1 MFTRTHDYYGLGV
14 VLAEIAVWRS
24 IKTIL
29 KKYQDLQREECMEGD
44 IRKVRD
50 ILLNEDSLEN
60 YPRDIAFRMGDIYR
74 NVVEICLSG
83 DFGVP
88 KAATDQLTTAF
99 SQQVVDR
106 LGECVI

>member
-1 MFTRTHDYYGLGV
+1 M
-14 VLAEIAVWRS
+14 LAEIAVWRS

-29 KKYQDLQREECMEGD
+29 KKYQDLQREESKEGD

-88 KAATDQLTTAF
+88 RAATDQLTTAF

-106 LGECVI
+106 LRECVI